1 MLDAKKIHR
10 VASLRVVAM
19 AFAAFVFNTTE
30 FVPVALLSDIANSFA
45 MDVAETGLMITVYA
59 WIVSLASLPLMLAT
73 AKLERRGLLLKVF
86 VLFVASHVL
95 SVLAWNYWVLLLAR
109 MGIAFAHAI
118 FWSISVAMA
127 MRVAPK
133 GKQTQALGMIA
144 MGSAMAMVL
153 GLPIGRIIGQW
164 LGWRAT
170 FVVLGVVAFAI
181 MLILANLL
189 PRLPSRNAGS
199 LSSLPLLAK
208 RPLLIATYIV
218 VMLIVTAHFTAYSY
232 IEPFVINISQ
242 LSGNIATAILLV
254 FGVAGLVASLLFSR
268 LYRFFPLAFVIFAL
282 VVVTSSLFAFY
293 LVSDQVVL
301 LFIQIFVWGIGISAV
316 SLGLQMRVLNFSPDA
331 TDVATSIFSGIYNIG
346 IGAGALVGN
355 QVMQHW
361 GLANIGFVG
370 SAVGGLAVLVF
381 VLSWLKYVQKIDKK
395 DRTFLLD
402 H

>member
-1 MLDAKKIHR
+1 MLEAKKIDR
-10 VASLRVVAM
+10 IGYFRVVAM

-30 FVPVALLSDIANSFA
+30 FVPVALLSDIASSFT
-45 MDVAETGLMITVYA
+45 MDVAKTGLMITVYA

-73 AKLERRGLLLKVF
+73 AKLERRSLLLKVF
-86 VLFVASHVL
+86 ILFVASHLL

-170 FVVLGVVAFAI
+170 FAVLGVVAFAI

-242 LSGNIATAILLV
+242 LSENIATAILLV

-268 LYRFFPLAFVIFAL
+268 LYRFFPIGFIITALIIVI
-282 VVVTSSLFAFY
+282 SSLFAFY
-293 LVSDQVVL
+293 IVSDYVTL
-301 LFIQIFVWGIGISAV
+301 LFIQVFIWGIGISAV
-316 SLGLQMRVLNFSPDA
+316 SLGLQMRVLNFAPDA
-331 TDVATSIFSGIYNIG
+331 TDVATAIFSGIYNIG

-370 SAVGGLAVLVF
+370 TAVGGVAVLIF
-381 VLSWLKYVQKIDKK
+381 VLSWLKYRAIN
-395 DRTFLLD
+395 
-402 H
+402 

>member
-1 MLDAKKIHR
+1 MLSPKQAERIGYF
-10 VASLRVVAM
+10 RVVAM

-45 MDVAETGLMITVYA
+45 MEVAETGLMITVYA

-73 AKLERRGLLLKVF
+73 AKLERRSLLLKVF

-95 SVLAWNYWVLLLAR
+95 SVLAWNYWILLLAR

-170 FVVLGVVAFAI
+170 FAVLGVVAFAI
-181 MLILANLL
+181 MLVLANLL

-232 IEPFVINISQ
+232 IEPFVMNISQ
-242 LSGNIATAILLV
+242 LSENTATLILLV
-254 FGVAGLVASLLFSR
+254 FGVAGFIASFLFSR
-268 LYRFFPLAFVIFAL
+268 LYRFFPTGFVIVAL
-282 VVVTSSLFAFY
+282 TIITSALLTFY
-293 LVSDQVVL
+293 LVSDYVTL
-301 LFIQIFVWGIGISAV
+301 LFVQIFIWGIGISAMT
-316 SLGLQMRVLNFSPDA
+316 LGLQMRVLQLAPDA

-346 IGAGALVGN
+346 IGTGALVGN

-370 SAVGGLAVLVF
+370 SAVGDVAVLVF
-381 VLSWLKYVQKIDKK
+381 VLSYLKY
-395 DRTFLLD
+395 RTKN
-402 H
+402 

>member
-1 MLDAKKIHR
+1 MLEAKKIDR
-10 VASLRVVAM
+10 IGYFRVVAM

-30 FVPVALLSDIANSFA
+30 FVPVALLSDIASSFT
-45 MDVAETGLMITVYA
+45 MDVAKTGLMITVYA

-73 AKLERRGLLLKVF
+73 AKLERRSLLLKVF
-86 VLFVASHVL
+86 ILFVASHLL

-170 FVVLGVVAFAI
+170 FAVLGVVAFAI

-242 LSGNIATAILLV
+242 LSENIATAILLV

-268 LYRFFPLAFVIFAL
+268 LYRFFPIGFIITALIIVI
-282 VVVTSSLFAFY
+282 SSLFAFY
-293 LVSDQVVL
+293 IVSDYVTL
-301 LFIQIFVWGIGISAV
+301 LFIQVFIWGIGISAV
-316 SLGLQMRVLNFSPDA
+316 SLGLQMRVLNFAPDA
-331 TDVATSIFSGIYNIG
+331 TDVATAIFSGIYNIG

-370 SAVGGLAVLVF
+370 MAVGGVAVLIF
-381 VLSWLKYVQKIDKK
+381 VLSWLKYRAIN
-395 DRTFLLD
+395 
-402 H
+402 

>member
-1 MLDAKKIHR
+1 MLDAKKIDR

-45 MDVAETGLMITVYA
+45 MNVAETGLMITVYA

-86 VLFVASHVL
+86 VLFVASHLL

-170 FVVLGVVAFAI
+170 FAVLGVVAFAI
-181 MLILANLL
+181 MLVLADLL
-189 PRLPSRNAGS
+189 PCLPSRNAGS

-268 LYRFFPLAFVIFAL
+268 LYRFFPLGFVIAAL
-282 VVVTSSLFAFY
+282 AILTSSLLVFY
-293 LVSDQVVL
+293 LVSDHILL
-301 LFIQIFVWGIGISAV
+301 LFIQVFIWGIGISAV

-381 VLSWLKYVQKIDKK
+381 VLSWLKYRQ
-395 DRTFLLD
+395 R
-402 H
+402 

>member
-1 MLDAKKIHR
+1 MLEAKKIDR
-10 VASLRVVAM
+10 IGYFRVVAM

-30 FVPVALLSDIANSFA
+30 FVPVALLSDIASSFT
-45 MDVAETGLMITVYA
+45 MDVAKTGLMITVYA

-73 AKLERRGLLLKVF
+73 AKLERRSLLLKVF
-86 VLFVASHVL
+86 ILFVASHLL

-170 FVVLGVVAFAI
+170 FAVLGVVAFTI

-242 LSGNIATAILLV
+242 LSENIATAILLV

-268 LYRFFPLAFVIFAL
+268 LYRFFPIGFIITALIIVI
-282 VVVTSSLFAFY
+282 SSLFAFY
-293 LVSDQVVL
+293 IVSDYVTL
-301 LFIQIFVWGIGISAV
+301 LFIQVFIWGIGISAV
-316 SLGLQMRVLNFSPDA
+316 SLGLQMRVLNFAPDA
-331 TDVATSIFSGIYNIG
+331 TDVATAIFSGIYNIG

-370 SAVGGLAVLVF
+370 TAVGGVAVLIF
-381 VLSWLKYVQKIDKK
+381 VLSWLKYRAIN
-395 DRTFLLD
+395 
-402 H
+402 

>member
-1 MLDAKKIHR
+1 MLEAKKIDR
-10 VASLRVVAM
+10 MASFRVVAM

-30 FVPVALLSDIANSFA
+30 FVPVALLSDIASSFA
-45 MDVAETGLMITVYA
+45 MDVAKTGLMITVYA

-73 AKLERRGLLLKVF
+73 AKLERRSLLLKVF
-86 VLFVASHVL
+86 ILFVASHLL

-109 MGIAFAHAI
+109 IGIAFAHAI

-170 FVVLGVVAFAI
+170 FAVLGVVAFTI

-242 LSGNIATAILLV
+242 LSENIATAILLV

-268 LYRFFPLAFVIFAL
+268 LYRFFPIGFIITALIIVI
-282 VVVTSSLFAFY
+282 SSLFAFY
-293 LVSDQVVL
+293 IVSDYVTL
-301 LFIQIFVWGIGISAV
+301 LFIQVFIWGIGISAV
-316 SLGLQMRVLNFSPDA
+316 SLGLQMRVLNFAPDA
-331 TDVATSIFSGIYNIG
+331 TDVATAIFSGIYNIG

-370 SAVGGLAVLVF
+370 TAVGGVAVLIF
-381 VLSWLKYVQKIDKK
+381 VLSWLKYRAIN
-395 DRTFLLD
+395 
-402 H
+402 

>member
-1 MLDAKKIHR
+1 MLDAKKIDR

-73 AKLERRGLLLKVF
+73 AKLERRSLLLKVF

-127 MRVAPK
+127 MRIAPK

-170 FVVLGVVAFAI
+170 FAVLGVVAFTI

-381 VLSWLKYVQKIDKK
+381 VLSWLKYRQ
-395 DRTFLLD
+395 R
-402 H
+402 